1 MMISRAMGARKPGSQ
16 GERAISVKTIAQ
28 GMPDDL
34 AEPVV
39 TAACFL
45 FCRRAMGC
53 GQHPAFPA
61 PFHLEEGD
69 VCKART
75 QMRRE
80 SVEIC
85 LEESARY
92 ILHSCPASRLRQG
105 FGAATSPRARR
116 SLSGGGKRG
125 IQYFQRQ
132 QCLSR

>member
-28 GMPDDL
+28 GMPDVL

-61 PFHLEEGD
+61 PSHLEEGD
-69 VCKART
+69 VRCKART

-80 SVEIC
+80 SVNVRFDGLRGRIFGGHH
-85 LEESARY
+85 AR
-92 ILHSCPASRLRQG
+92 
-105 FGAATSPRARR
+105 
-116 SLSGGGKRG
+116 KRV
-125 IQYFQRQ
+125 IQYAEAYRLQHRRLWNTGSPGQ
-132 QCLSR
+132 AGR